1 MAEIKEYSCKIV
13 GVRPLIVHNVQLADP
28 LNDYTR
34 RMAEITSMSA
44 KAKRQEDIQIKLA
57 RIEFEGSM
65 YLDERKRQ
73 VIPSENILRA
83 IRDGGAEQRNGKKIE
98 ACVSLAED
106 VVSLEYGG
114 PTDID
119 ALFNEK
125 GPLGYVYRFRKQAK
139 PRGQGVVLRTRPRF
153 PEWSL
158 SFTVQIVLGAGIG
171 EKNVRDAIE
180 DAGRLKGLGDWRP
193 RYGLFVVD
201 AWKEFKGRAGRGTA
215 P

>member
-1 MAEIKEYSCKIV
+1 MADIKEFKCKIV

-28 LNDYTR
+28 LNDYTKR
-34 RMAEITSMSA
+34 ISELTAMSA
-44 KAKRQEDIQIKLA
+44 KAKKQEDIQLKLA

-65 YLDERKRQ
+65 YLDENKRQ

-98 ACVSLAED
+98 ATVSLGED
-106 VVSLEYGG
+106 VVPIEYDG
-114 PTDID
+114 PSDID
-119 ALFNEK
+119 EMFDAK
-125 GPLGYVYRFRKQAK
+125 GPLGHIFRFRKQAK

-153 PEWSL
+153 PKWAL

-180 DAGRLKGLGDWRP
+180 DAGKLKGLGDWRP
-193 RYGLFVVD
+193 RYGLFVLD
-201 AWKEFKGRAGRGTA
+201 HWSELRAKKA
-215 P
+215 A

>member
-106 VVSLEYGG
+106 VVPLEYGG

-119 ALFNEK
+119 ALFNAK
-125 GPLGYVYRFRKQAK
+125 GPLGYTYRFRKQAK

-201 AWKEFKGRAGRGTA
+201 AWKEAKAKR
-215 P
+215 

>member
-1 MAEIKEYSCKIV
+1 MAEIKEFRCRIV

-34 RMAEITSMSA
+34 RISELTAMSA
-44 KAKRQEDIQIKLA
+44 KAKKQEDVQLKLA

-65 YLDERKRQ
+65 YLDDRKRQ

-98 ACVSLAED
+98 A
-106 VVSLEYGG
+106 VVSLIEDLVPIEYKG

-119 ALFNEK
+119 QMFNAK
-125 GPLGYVYRFRKQAK
+125 DSIGYTFRFRKQAK

-153 PEWSL
+153 PEWAL
-158 SFTVQIVLGAGIG
+158 TFTVQIVLGAGIG
-171 EKNVRDAIE
+171 EKNVHDAIE

-193 RYGLFVVD
+193 RYGLFTLD
-201 AWKEFKGRAGRGTA
+201 SWKEVKGGSGRGTA

>member
-1 MAEIKEYSCKIV
+1 MADIKEFKCRIV

-28 LNDYTR
+28 LNDYTKR
-34 RMAEITSMSA
+34 ISELTAMSA
-44 KAKRQEDIQIKLA
+44 KAKKQEDIQLKLA

-65 YLDERKRQ
+65 YLDENKCQ

-98 ACVSLAED
+98 ATVSLGED
-106 VVSLEYGG
+106 VVPIEYDG

-119 ALFNEK
+119 EMFDAK
-125 GPLGYVYRFRKQAK
+125 GPLGHIFRFRKQAK

-153 PEWSL
+153 PKWAL

-180 DAGRLKGLGDWRP
+180 DAGKLKGLGDWRP
-193 RYGLFVVD
+193 RYGLFVLDHWSEVK
-201 AWKEFKGRAGRGTA
+201 ARKAA
-215 P
+215 

>member
-1 MAEIKEYSCKIV
+1 MAEIKEFGCRIV

-28 LNDYTR
+28 LNDYTQ
-34 RMAEITSMSA
+34 RMAELTSMSS
-44 KAKRQEDIQIKLA
+44 KAKRQEDIQIKIA

-65 YLDERKRQ
+65 YLDEHMRQ

-98 ACVSLAED
+98 AAVSLVED
-106 VVSLEYGG
+106 VVPIEYKG

-119 ALFNEK
+119 EMFDAK
-125 GPLGYVYRFRKQAK
+125 GPLGHIFRFRKQAK
-139 PRGQGVVLRTRPRF
+139 PRGQGVVMRTRPRF

-193 RYGLFVVD
+193 RYGLFVID
-201 AWKEFKGRAGRGTA
+201 QWKEAKAKR
-215 P
+215 

>member
-1 MAEIKEYSCKIV
+1 MAEIKEFKCRIV

-34 RMAEITSMSA
+34 RISELTAMSS
-44 KAKRQEDIQIKLA
+44 KAKKQEDIQLKLA

-65 YLDERKRQ
+65 YLDENKRQ

-98 ACVSLAED
+98 ACVSLGED
-106 VVSLEYGG
+106 VVPIEYNG

-119 ALFNEK
+119 ELFDAK
-125 GPLGYVYRFRKQAK
+125 GPLGHIFRFRKQAK

-153 PEWSL
+153 PEWAL

-171 EKNVRDAIE
+171 EKNVKDAIE
-180 DAGRLKGLGDWRP
+180 DAGKLKGLGDWRP
-193 RYGLFVVD
+193 RYGLFVLDHWSEVK
-201 AWKEFKGRAGRGTA
+201 AKKAA
-215 P
+215 

>member
-1 MAEIKEYSCKIV
+1 MAEIKEFKCRIV

-34 RMAEITSMSA
+34 RISELTAMSS
-44 KAKRQEDIQIKLA
+44 KAKKQEDIQLKLA

-65 YLDERKRQ
+65 YLDENKRQ

-98 ACVSLAED
+98 ATVSLGED
-106 VVSLEYGG
+106 VVPIEYDG

-119 ALFNEK
+119 EMFDAK
-125 GPLGYVYRFRKQAK
+125 GPLGHIFRFRKQAK

-153 PEWSL
+153 PKWAL

-180 DAGRLKGLGDWRP
+180 DAGKLKGLGDWRP
-193 RYGLFVVD
+193 RYGLFVLDHWSEVK
-201 AWKEFKGRAGRGTA
+201 ARKAA
-215 P
+215 